1 MANSIPSNP
10 GFKAGGT
17 AGNTDLLLEL
27 FGGEIQAAY
36 ERLTVM
42 RDKHRVFKL
51 ENGKSLRFPRVGR
64 ATASYHTPG
73 TEILGKQ
80 IDHDEIVLTTD
91 DKLIADVFVADIHEI
106 LNHFDVRSE
115 YTRQLSEA
123 LAVQYDQNVMRAV
136 IKAARTNDL
145 LGGPVSAPVQV
156 AGVDADATKLFA
168 AISKAKET
176 LDNNFVRV
184 DQVPVYALFK
194 NAQWY
199 LMANSDKN
207 LNRDYN
213 GGDASIRRHT
223 LETVDGVQIIKSNI
237 SPYGTDDR
245 ANLTIPARYR
255 IAMNTTV
262 GAVWTPDAVATA
274 DVQEMSVQTDEQ
286 IAKQGTL
293 ILARQMSGT
302 DTFRSSNA
310 VEIRTGAPAST

>member
-17 AGNTDLLLEL
+17 AGNIDLLLEL
-27 FGGEIQAAY
+27 FGGEIQAEY
-36 ERLTVM
+36 ERMTVM
-42 RDKHRVFKL
+42 RDKHRVFQL
-51 ENGKSLRFPRVGR
+51 NGGKSLRFPRVGR
-64 ATASYHTPG
+64 ATASYHTAG

-80 IDHDEIVLTTD
+80 IDHDEIVLTSD
-91 DKLIADVFVADIHEI
+91 DKLISDVFVADFHEL

-115 YTRQLSEA
+115 YTRQLAEA

-156 AGVDADATKLFA
+156 AGLDTDVTKLFA
-168 AISKAKET
+168 AISTAKQT

-199 LMANSDKN
+199 LMAQSDKN

-213 GGDASIRRHT
+213 GGDASIRNHT
-223 LETVDGVQIIKSNI
+223 LTTIDGVQIIKSNL
-237 SPYGTDDR
+237 SPWVDDR
-245 ANLTIPARYR
+245 ANTGIPSRYR
-255 IAMNTTV
+255 IAMNTTI

-274 DVQEMSVQTDEQ
+274 EVQAMSVQTEEQ
-286 IAKQGTL
+286 VSKQGTL

-310 VEIRTGAPAST
+310 VELRTGAPATT

>member
-10 GFKAGGT
+10 GFKAGGA
-17 AGNTDLLLEL
+17 AGNIDLLLDI

-36 ERLTVM
+36 ERATVM
-42 RDKHRVFKL
+42 RDKHRIFKL

-64 ATASYHTPG
+64 ATATYHTPG

-80 IDHDEIVLTTD
+80 IDHDEIILSSD
-91 DKLIADVFVADIHEI
+91 DKLISDVFVSDIQEI
-106 LNHFDVRSE
+106 LNHFDVRGE
-115 YTRQLSEA
+115 YTRQLAEA

-145 LGGPVSAPVQV
+145 LGGPVSTPVQQT
-156 AGVDADATKLFA
+156 GVDTDVTKLFA

-199 LMANSDKN
+199 LMAGSDKN

-213 GGDASIRRHT
+213 GGDASIRNHT
-223 LETVDGVQIIKSNI
+223 LTTVDGVQIIKSNLC
-237 SPYGTDDR
+237 PWADDR
-245 ANLTIPARYR
+245 ANMDIPSRYR

-262 GAVWTPDAVATA
+262 GAVWTPDAVATGE
-274 DVQEMSVQTDEQ
+274 VQEMSVQTEDQ
-286 IAKQGTL
+286 VSKQGTL